1 MSSTHSREQ
10 WLPLLSGASY
20 TTSPKQNQAT
30 RLDPKPRLPR
40 HSRTA
45 AVNSDEVAFP
55 PGVSMEANWSQFTA
69 AQGSVGSPWRHGGTF
84 PIFSTTRQRK
94 QGTKGAAGHS
104 KAVAEVQAGQE
115 LLLRHIGGFSFDTNA
130 EQRRDAEQ
138 GASWLQVRGSCPPA
152 IGNGQNR
159 RLLGQ
164 TLFY

>member
-69 AQGSVGSPWRHGGTF
+69 AQGARVWGVPGDMG
-84 PIFSTTRQRK
+84 
-94 QGTKGAAGHS
+94 GHS
-104 KAVAEVQAGQE
+104 PSSLLQDSGNKALKGQQDTARPWPRSKQAQ
-115 LLLRHIGGFSFDTNA
+115 
-130 EQRRDAEQ
+130 
-138 GASWLQVRGSCPPA
+138 SCC
-152 IGNGQNR
+152 
-159 RLLGQ
+159 
-164 TLFY
+164 